1 MAQFYSFK
9 VSQIKRETHD
19 SVSISFDI
27 DDKYSD
33 EFSYVPGQYITI
45 KVDVNGEDCRRSYS
59 ISSSNSLPNT
69 AGSVGNLSSNVNPK

>member
-27 DDKYSD
+27 DGKYSD
-33 EFSYVPGQYITI
+33 EFSYVPGPFARWLTFAA
-45 KVDVNGEDCRRSYS
+45 K
-59 ISSSNSLPNT
+59 T
-69 AGSVGNLSSNVNPK
+69 AI